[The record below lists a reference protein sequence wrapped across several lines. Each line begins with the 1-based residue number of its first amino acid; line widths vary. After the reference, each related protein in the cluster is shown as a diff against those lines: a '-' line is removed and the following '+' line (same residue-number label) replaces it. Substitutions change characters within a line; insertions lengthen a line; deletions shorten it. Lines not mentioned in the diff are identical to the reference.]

1 MAAWDAFGQGD
12 NTPPTSIPAVNG
24 EITLQPDVSN
34 FSPDSTYSFS
44 GDVLD
49 IRANQRGSNDGTFG
63 SAIEGA
69 DAPDANQD
77 HDSLRIL
84 QGVIDGIFFS
94 EREMLINITAADDLD
109 FSTLHFDAGN
119 NPNAVG
125 DTYSDVTVSFINAAG
140 VETILPND
148 SEDGNRPLLMIPGG
162 DGSTSSATS
171 NWLDL
176 DFDVSGLSLAAGE
189 SGAFR
194 LRFFDTNPFNLAQ
207 PTLAAAVHLDNIA
220 ITVIEPSA
228 GVLGDFDGNGVVD
241 CVDLDGYIGNLDNPA
256 TEMLA
261 ALDID
266 LDETITLEDA
276 NSTIMNLVVASNG
289 ITGTFPGDL
298 NCDGI
303 VDVLGDA
310 FALIGNLGSMVT
322 SYADGDINFD
332 GNVDVLGDAFVLIS
346 NLGMSNE
353 PTTHRTTVTINQSR
367 KLAVTGQFEAA
378 VVVPE
383 PSSLA
388 LLGLGAISL
397 ITRRRR

>member
-1 MAAWDAFGQGD
+1 MYKLFSFSALGTIFAFSLMANTTSAQVIVAAWDAFGQVD
-12 NTPPTSIPAVNG
+12 NTTLASILAENG
-24 EITLQPDVSN
+24 TLTLQPDVSN

-69 DAPDANQD
+69 DNPETNPG

-84 QGVIDGIFFS
+84 QGVIDGVLFE

-119 NPNAVG
+119 NPNPANG
-125 DTYSDVTVSFINAAG
+125 DTYSDVAVSFIDGAG

-148 SEDGNRPLLMIPGG
+148 SEDGNRSLLMIPGG

-220 ITVIEPSA
+220 ITVIEPSV

-289 ITGTFPGDL
+289 ITGTFLGDL

-332 GNVDVLGDAFVLIS
+332 GNVDVLGDAFTLIG
-346 NLGMSNE
+346 NLGNTNE
-353 PTTHRTTVTINQSR
+353 
-367 KLAVTGQFEAA
+367 
-378 VVVPE
+378 
-383 PSSLA
+383 
-388 LLGLGAISL
+388 
-397 ITRRRR
+397 

>member
-1 MAAWDAFGQGD
+1 MYKLFSFSALGTIFAFSLMANTTSAQVIVAAWDAFGQVD
-12 NTPPTSIPAVNG
+12 NTTLASILAENG
-24 EITLQPDVSN
+24 TLTLQPDVSN

-69 DAPDANQD
+69 DNPETNPG

-119 NPNAVG
+119 NPNPANG
-125 DTYSDVTVSFINAAG
+125 DTYSDVAVSFIDGAG

-148 SEDGNRPLLMIPGG
+148 SEDGNRSLLMIPGG
-162 DGSTSSATS
+162 DGSTSSATG

-332 GNVDVLGDAFVLIS
+332 GNVDVLGDAFTLIG
-346 NLGMSNE
+346 NLGNTNE
-353 PTTHRTTVTINQSR
+353 
-367 KLAVTGQFEAA
+367 
-378 VVVPE
+378 
-383 PSSLA
+383 
-388 LLGLGAISL
+388 
-397 ITRRRR
+397 

>member
-1 MAAWDAFGQGD
+1 MC
-12 NTPPTSIPAVNG
+12 
-24 EITLQPDVSN
+24 
-34 FSPDSTYSFS
+34 
-44 GDVLD
+44 
-49 IRANQRGSNDGTFG
+49 IRDR
-63 SAIEGA
+63 
-69 DAPDANQD
+69 
-77 HDSLRIL
+77 
-84 QGVIDGIFFS
+84 
-94 EREMLINITAADDLD
+94 
-109 FSTLHFDAGN
+109 
-119 NPNAVG
+119 
-125 DTYSDVTVSFINAAG
+125 
-140 VETILPND
+140 
-148 SEDGNRPLLMIPGG
+148 
-162 DGSTSSATS
+162 
-171 NWLDL
+171 
-176 DFDVSGLSLAAGE
+176 GE

-194 LRFFDTNPFNLAQ
+194 LRFFDTNPNDLTPP
-207 PTLAAAVHLDNIA
+207 PTLTAAVHLDNIA

-332 GNVDVLGDAFVLIS
+332 GNVDVLGDAFTLIG
-346 NLGMSNE
+346 NLGNTNE
-353 PTTHRTTVTINQSR
+353 
-367 KLAVTGQFEAA
+367 
-378 VVVPE
+378 
-383 PSSLA
+383 
-388 LLGLGAISL
+388 
-397 ITRRRR
+397 